1 VNNIDFF
8 ATTAFGLESLLAQE
22 LRDLGAAGVRPAR
35 AGVAFRGPIRT
46 AYAVCLWSRTA
57 SRVIYP
63 LAKFHAADQQA
74 LYDGIYK
81 IPWEEHLDKGGT
93 LAVDF
98 TGTNDEIKH
107 TGFAAQKVKD
117 AVVDRFRELTG
128 VRPSVNTEQPDL
140 QINVRLRPDNRVAV
154 NIDLSGESLHRRGYR
169 TEAGN
174 APLKQNLA
182 AAILLFSDWANI
194 AKKGGPFL
202 DPMCGSGTLPIEA
215 AMIASDTAPGL
226 TRKYFG
232 FIGWL
237 GHDAEAWDDL
247 LLDARKR
254 SQAGKE
260 QLPPILGFD
269 SDPKMIRAAGQN
281 CFQAGFEQHIQFREG
296 SATEVQPTRKGRG
309 LLAFNPPYGERQGNI
324 AVLQTLY
331 RSLGEIIRYRFVDW
345 QRTVFT
351 GLPNAAQALGVTPNK
366 NITLYN
372 GPLPC
377 SLLTY
382 SPAPEKKSVVSAAAN
397 QQAEMFANRL
407 KKNQKQL
414 RRWLKKENVTCYRL
428 YDADMPE
435 YAMAVDVYEQ
445 WVHVQEYQ
453 APDTVDPG
461 KARDR
466 LNAALAVIPGVLDLP
481 EQSIYL
487 KVRRKRSGGSQYGK
501 MDQRGTLREVHEGGL
516 RFLVNFTDYLD
527 TGLFLDHSPTRRLI
541 REEAHGRRF
550 LNLFGY
556 TGAASV
562 YAADGGAASTLT
574 VDLSNTYLNWARENM
589 AVNGF
594 KGQDHS
600 FITADCLGWIA
611 RCHGRFDLIFLDPPT
626 FSNSKNMDGNFDI
639 QRDHAGLIHSVV
651 NLLDP
656 GGVLIFSN
664 NHRRFQMD
672 KSILDSGLIVEDITK
687 KTFDPDFSRNRKIH
701 NCWRIC
707 KKN

>member
-1 VNNIDFF
+1 LDNIDFF
-8 ATTAFGLESLLAQE
+8 ATTAFGMESLLAQE
-22 LRDLGAAGVRPAR
+22 LRDLGAGGVRPAR
-35 AGVAFRGPIRT
+35 AGVAFRGPIRL

-63 LAKFHAADQQA
+63 LVRFHAEDQQA

-98 TGTNDEIKH
+98 TGTNELIKH
-107 TGFAAQKVKD
+107 TGFAARKVKD
-117 AVVDRFRELTG
+117 AVVDRFRDLTG

-140 QINVRLRPDNRVAV
+140 QINVRLRADNRVAV

-169 TEAGN
+169 TQAGN

-182 AAILLFSDWANI
+182 AAILLFSNWEKVANL
-194 AKKGGPFL
+194 GGPFI

-226 TRKYFG
+226 TRHYFG

-237 GHDAEAWDDL
+237 GHDADAWDEL
-247 LLDARKR
+247 LLDARQR
-254 SQAGKE
+254 SAAGKE
-260 QLPPILGFD
+260 NLPPILGFD
-269 SDPKMIRAAGQN
+269 SDPKMVRFATQN
-281 CFQAGFEQHIQFREG
+281 CAQAGFEQHIQFRE
-296 SATEVQPTRKGRG
+296 AEALDVQPTRKGRG

-324 AVLQTLY
+324 AQLQALY
-331 RSLGEIIRYRFVDW
+331 RSVGDIIRYRFVDW
-345 QRTVFT
+345 HRTVFT

-366 NITLYN
+366 NVVLYN

-377 SLLTY
+377 SLLSYVPT
-382 SPAPEKKSVVSAAAN
+382 PEKKSIISEAAN

-407 KKNQKQL
+407 KKNAKQL
-414 RRWLKKENVTCYRL
+414 KRWLKKEDVTCYRL

-435 YAMAVDVYEQ
+435 YALAVDVYGQ

-453 APDTVDPG
+453 APETVDPG
-461 KARDR
+461 KARER
-466 LNAALAVIPGVLDLP
+466 LNAALGVIPAVLDVP
-481 EQSIYL
+481 RENVYL

-501 MDQRGTLREVHEGGL
+501 LDQRGTLREVQEGGL
-516 RFLVNFTDYLD
+516 RFLVNLTDYLD
-527 TGLFLDHSPTRRLI
+527 TGLFLDHAPTRRII

-550 LNLFGY
+550 LNLFAY
-556 TGAASV
+556 TGAATV

-574 VDLSNTYLNWARENM
+574 VDLSNTYLDWARQNM
-589 AVNGF
+589 SLNGF
-594 KGQDHS
+594 KGQDHA
-600 FITADCLGWIA
+600 FITADCLGWIS

-626 FSNSKNMDGNFDI
+626 FSNSKSMNGNFDI
-639 QRDHAGLIHSVV
+639 QRDHGELINSVV

-664 NHRRFQMD
+664 NHRRFKMD
-672 KSILDSGLIVEDITK
+672 EDLLFSADLDVSDISK
-687 KTFDPDFSRNRKIH
+687 NTFDPDFSRNKKIH
-701 NCWRIC
+701 NCWRIQ
-707 KKN
+707 KK